1 VDIKIAG
8 LVGAAAV
15 LTTVT
20 AVHAAAP
27 TPEEL
32 SLPTNY
38 QGLLTPVQNPVA
50 TLRADDARLAEA
62 PASGMKIAQAHH
74 HHHRPPPRRRHHH
87 HHRF

>member
-1 VDIKIAG
+1 VDSKIAG

-32 SLPTNY
+32 PLPTN
-38 QGLLTPVQNPVA
+38 
-50 TLRADDARLAEA
+50 
-62 PASGMKIAQAHH
+62 
-74 HHHRPPPRRRHHH
+74 
-87 HHRF
+87 